1 MVLHFLIVDYLAE
14 LYEVVLDVVPNI
26 ASTNDRKFVESVMI
40 VARKVLQIEPIVTV
54 QQVLGEGF
62 LEKKVQFVTEVAKK
76 VVEWETSNCKKA
88 KQPNRNYQS
97 YQNYQS
103 KGHYDSDESE

>member
-1 MVLHFLIVDYLAE
+1 MFLMVLHFLIVDYLAE

-54 QQVLGEGF
+54 
-62 LEKKVQFVTEVAKK
+62 
-76 VVEWETSNCKKA
+76 
-88 KQPNRNYQS
+88 
-97 YQNYQS
+97 
-103 KGHYDSDESE
+103 